1 MNTYNCVGIDDILP
15 GDYIYTNN
23 MVMMVF
29 AIKIDIYDRVELTL
43 LMPEEITDGQV
54 NAVTVKFDI
63 NESVLRVSECRDIE
77 DEEDEENYHE

>member
-1 MNTYNCVGIDDILP
+1 MNTYDCVGIDDILP
-15 GDYIYTNN
+15 GDYIYINN

-63 NESVLRVSECRDIE
+63 NESVFRVSECRDIE

>member
-1 MNTYNCVGIDDILP
+1 MNTYECVGIDDILP
-15 GDYIYTNN
+15 GDYIYINN

-63 NESVLRVSECRDIE
+63 NESVFRVSECRDIE